1 MWRGKPN
8 DSRNLF
14 KLEQPIT
21 RRFLNY
27 FSRSRRQSIKN
38 QTNHLSGKI
47 FRPFLKFDAVP
58 SILFLTGGKTCLRL
72 DNELDRS
79 IQFFRSH
86 ASSGGVN
93 AKGRDNIARSQAREK
108 IF

>member
-27 FSRSRRQSIKN
+27 FSRCRRQSIKN
-38 QTNHLSGKI
+38 QIQQVERSPLQINHLLLEIS
-47 FRPFLKFDAVP
+47 V
-58 SILFLTGGKTCLRL
+58 LF
-72 DNELDRS
+72 
-79 IQFFRSH
+79 
-86 ASSGGVN
+86 
-93 AKGRDNIARSQAREK
+93 
-108 IF
+108 